1 MARLSRTEQLNRLQ
15 TRYNDLIKPVF
26 VIAEDAGNGYI
37 NAIQVLNNGR
47 QSKQTYK
54 EKDFGD
60 FLDSNQD
67 CNVIVNDRLVNLND
81 DTLHEIVK
89 ELDTETLLGII
100 NETADIKKVEQT
112 IIDKIVN
119 KIVAS

>member
-54 EKDFGD
+54 EKAFGD

-100 NETADIKKVEQT
+100 NETADIKRVEQT

-119 KIVAS
+119 KIVAG

>member
-60 FLDSNQD
+60 FLDSNRD
-67 CNVIVNDRLVNLND
+67 CNVLMNDRLVNLND

-100 NETADIKKVEQT
+100 NETADIKRVEQT